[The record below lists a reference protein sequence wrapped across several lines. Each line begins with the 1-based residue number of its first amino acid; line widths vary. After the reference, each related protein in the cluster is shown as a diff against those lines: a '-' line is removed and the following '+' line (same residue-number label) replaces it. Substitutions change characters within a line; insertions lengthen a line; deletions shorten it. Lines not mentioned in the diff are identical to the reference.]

1 MVVIDDPKLFSL
13 PTYKTRA
20 NKLHPKVEFGDLQVF
35 HTFVLILRLRL
46 G

>member
-1 MVVIDDPKLFSL
+1 MVENDPMKMFVPKSKATISK
-13 PTYKTRA
+13 P
-20 NKLHPKVEFGDLQVF
+20 HPKVEFGELQVF